1 MVTFEHGR
9 ILQHV
14 GYYEEP
20 DFGAADVNVLQLGH
34 TTVPVG
40 YGDVLD
46 LAVHVVFGFNQLA
59 TVHLPSDGLAGDDVT
74 LGLGKIPREL
84 LGSTKTQ
91 IFHQKAHE
99 LSYPKRNIFKKCCVK
114 SYPSYLM
121 EDFDGH
127 SDGHLVH
134 RLSGKL

>member
-46 LAVHVVFGFNQLA
+46 LAVHVVFGFDQFA
-59 TVHLPSDGLAGDDVT
+59 AVHLPSDCFAGDDVT
-74 LGLGKIPREL
+74 FGL
-84 LGSTKTQ
+84 
-91 IFHQKAHE
+91 
-99 LSYPKRNIFKKCCVK
+99 
-114 SYPSYLM
+114 
-121 EDFDGH
+121 
-127 SDGHLVH
+127 
-134 RLSGKL
+134 